1 MSTEFAPYVAESVS
15 LRSVTARLM
24 RGAATIGTFGV
35 LAAVAAV
42 GYLALIPPRY
52 EAQTEILLDP
62 RRLQVVQNDV
72 TPRSESNES
81 AISLVESQ
89 LRVVQSE
96 HVLRTVVERLRLDA
110 DPEFVGGGLV
120 DDIRELFATGPGE
133 HATVRALRRLQRV
146 VIAQRASRS
155 YVIVVNARSEDP
167 LKAARIAD
175 TTANVYLETE
185 VKARSDFA
193 KRASG
198 SMVSR
203 LKELADAV
211 RDAEARVEEFKKANN
226 LTGAGN
232 RLVSDQQLEEMN
244 IRLITARNHTVEQRA
259 RLEQIERMVS
269 SGGSPDAIA
278 EAVQSTAIAQLR
290 AQYADIVRREG
301 SALALL
307 GARHPDV
314 QIAREQRKQ
323 QLVLIA
329 DELKR
334 ITEAARNDFARAR
347 ASEEKLAVELEVLK
361 RTAEVSRD
369 SSVRLRELERQS
381 EANRAIY
388 EAFLVRAKE
397 LGEQGG
403 VDTSSSRVIAE
414 ALAPNRPSTPRGS
427 LIPVALAAGLMLGA
441 ASVLLRGRGR
451 PAG

>member
-1 MSTEFAPYVAESVS
+1 MSTEFAPYVAESVN

-24 RGAATIGTFGV
+24 RGAATIGAFGV
-35 LAAVAAV
+35 VAAVLAV
-42 GYLALIPPRY
+42 GYLALVPPRY

-72 TPRSESNES
+72 TPRSESNDS
-81 AISLVESQ
+81 AVSLVESQ

-96 HVLRTVVERLRLDA
+96 HVLRTVVERLRLDT
-110 DPEFVGGGLV
+110 DPEFVGGGLI
-120 DDIRELFATGPGE
+120 DDIRSLLSTGPGE
-133 HATVRALRRLQRV
+133 HASVTALRKLQRV

-175 TTANVYLETE
+175 AIANAYLETE

-193 KRASG
+193 RRASG
-198 SMVSR
+198 SMASR
-203 LKELADAV
+203 LKELADGV

-259 RLEQIERMVS
+259 RLEQIERMMN
-269 SGGSPDAIA
+269 SGGSPESIA

-323 QLVLIA
+323 HLTLITE
-329 DELKR
+329 ELKR

-347 ASEEKLAVELEVLK
+347 ASEEKLAIELEVLK

-369 SSVRLRELERQS
+369 ASVRLRELERQS

-388 EAFLVRAKE
+388 DAFLVRAKE

-403 VDTSSSRVIAE
+403 VDTSNSRVIAE

-427 LIPVALAAGLMLGA
+427 LIPVALAAGLMVGA
-441 ASVLLRGRGR
+441 ATVLLRGRGR
-451 PAG
+451 AV